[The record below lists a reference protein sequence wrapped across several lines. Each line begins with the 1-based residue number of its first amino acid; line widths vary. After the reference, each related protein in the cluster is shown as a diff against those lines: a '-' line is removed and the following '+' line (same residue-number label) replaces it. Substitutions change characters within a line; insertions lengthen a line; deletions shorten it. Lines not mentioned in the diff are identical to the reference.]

1 MASNYPDDIQF
12 AGLVE
17 AATAAADAHQRDLGK
32 RKRGEE
38 NAYIPV
44 STDLAFAEQQQQQP
58 KTPTLSNS
66 AAVLFREPS
75 EKSKKYSRP
84 PLGKVF
90 TSLELAPEAFLRLQ
104 NAAKNYML
112 SDEFPERRDVVGHKK
127 HNNNNDQAKL
137 KLYQCVEDF
146 LQQDGTGEKFF
157 GHSANVDVPDAP
169 PRTFFWPDD
178 RSRIAKALMPLLRKM
193 VTNERQRVYAAE
205 TRKQDPKKAGDK
217 SHKER
222 LGSERDGSHDFDE
235 NLAPE
240 IDPSLQQDHKVDQ
253 SSVVPIAAVPEE
265 VIGLPPDSGTI
276 TLRVN
281 LVAKHENARKRL
293 GPEFSLSSDQA
304 GTYEQFLD
312 GLKNNFDTLD
322 GQFDMKALLP
332 QEGLISIK
340 SQEDWL
346 MAQLAVAAEE
356 WMNGQ
361 LQVVVE
367 V

>member
-1 MASNYPDDIQF
+1 MASSYPDDIQF

-44 STDLAFAEQQQQQP
+44 STDVAFPELPQP

-104 NAAKNYML
+104 NAAKGYML

-146 LQQDGTGEKFF
+146 LQQDDNGEKFF
-157 GHSANVDVPDAP
+157 GHSATVTVPDAP
-169 PRTFFWPDD
+169 QRTFFWPED
-178 RSRIAKALMPLLRKM
+178 RGRIVKTLMPLLRKM

-205 TRKQDPKKAGDK
+205 TRKQDPKKIGNQNQNRPV
-217 SHKER
+217 H
-222 LGSERDGSHDFDE
+222 GSENGSQMLNDHMVRCLTGCEYNIYDE
-235 NLAPE
+235 G
-240 IDPSLQQDHKVDQ
+240 H
-253 SSVVPIAAVPEE
+253 
-265 VIGLPPDSGTI
+265 
-276 TLRVN
+276 
-281 LVAKHENARKRL
+281 
-293 GPEFSLSSDQA
+293 
-304 GTYEQFLD
+304 
-312 GLKNNFDTLD
+312 
-322 GQFDMKALLP
+322 
-332 QEGLISIK
+332 
-340 SQEDWL
+340 
-346 MAQLAVAAEE
+346 
-356 WMNGQ
+356 
-361 LQVVVE
+361 
-367 V
+367 